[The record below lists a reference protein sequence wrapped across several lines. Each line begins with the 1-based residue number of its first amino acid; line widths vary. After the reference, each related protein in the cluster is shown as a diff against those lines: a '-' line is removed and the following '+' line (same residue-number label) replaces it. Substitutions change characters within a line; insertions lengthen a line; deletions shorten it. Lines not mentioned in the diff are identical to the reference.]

1 MWSPDMNTS
10 PVSRQSP
17 SVVDPDD
24 LVVARRV
31 RQVVEGGNLNQAE
44 LAKALDLSQPHI
56 SRLLQGKT
64 PWRKKYLQRLANLYN
79 TTLNALLLDA
89 EEVPLVAPIIDD
101 QGFPYTATDDQAAWI
116 GMALAPP
123 GEPSLGGLYC
133 LQVQGDFF
141 KPFLGPG
148 SLIYARRDSQ
158 NIQEDGLVIYVDEEG
173 RGLLRQVKF
182 ANDTII
188 LKSLSPS
195 GQYIIRPKTHLRLLD
210 KVEWIKI

>member
-1 MWSPDMNTS
+1 MDNSS
-10 PVSRQSP
+10 VSQQSP
-17 SVVDPDD
+17 AAIDPSD
-24 LVVARRV
+24 LLLARRV
-31 RQVVEGGNLNQAE
+31 RKIVEAGNLNQDE
-44 LAKALDLSQPHI
+44 IAKVLGLSQPHV

-64 PWRKKYLQRLANLYN
+64 PWRKKYLKRLASLYN

-89 EEVPLVAPIIDD
+89 EEVPIVSQIADD
-101 QGFPYTATDDQAAWI
+101 QGFSYTATDDQTAWL

-123 GEPSLGGLYC
+123 GEPSLTGLYC
-133 LQVQGDFF
+133 IQIQGEFF

-158 NIQEDGLVIYVDEEG
+158 NIQEDGLVIYADEEG

>member
-1 MWSPDMNTS
+1 MDNALA
-10 PVSRQSP
+10 SRQSQATIEH
-17 SVVDPDD
+17 SD
-24 LVVARRV
+24 LLLARRV
-31 RQVVEGGNLNQAE
+31 REIVGTGTLNQAE
-44 LAKALDLSQPHI
+44 LAKKLGLSQPHV

-64 PWRKKYLQRLANLYN
+64 PWRKKYLQRLTSLYN

-89 EEVPLVAPIIDD
+89 EEVPIVAPIADD
-101 QGFPYTATDDQAAWI
+101 QGFPYTATDDQTAWL

-123 GEPSLGGLYC
+123 GEPSLAGLYC
-133 LQVQGDFF
+133 LQIQGEFF

-158 NIQEDGLVIYVDEEG
+158 SIQEDGLVIYADEEG
-173 RGLLRQVKF
+173 RGLLRQIKF

-210 KVEWIKI
+210 KVEWIRI

>member
-1 MWSPDMNTS
+1 MNNSPES
-10 PVSRQSP
+10 QQHPVAI
-17 SVVDPDD
+17 DPIDRIIG
-24 LVVARRV
+24 RRV
-31 RQVVEGGNLNQAE
+31 REIVEAGNLNQAE
-44 LAKALDLSQPHI
+44 LAKELGLSQPHI

-64 PWRKKYLQRLANLYN
+64 PWRKKHLQRVAILYH
-79 TTLNALLLDA
+79 TTLNALLLDTA
-89 EEVPLVAPIIDD
+89 EVPIVSQIADD
-101 QGFPYTATDDQAAWI
+101 QGFPYTATDDQNSWL

-123 GEPSLGGLYC
+123 GESILAGLYC
-133 LQVQGDFF
+133 ISIQGEFF
-141 KPFLGPG
+141 KPFLSPG
-148 SLIYARRDSQ
+148 SLIYARRDSR